1 MKTLASGS
9 SGAQA
14 LGKTVKT
21 MKIIESLGPLRP
33 RANHSL
39 LMYKAYF
46 IEEGT
51 VGLGANPIQPFLLM
65 VRAWLCF
72 LSIART

>member
-21 MKIIESLGPLRP
+21 MKVIESLGPLRP
-33 RANHSL
+33 RENHSL
-39 LMYKAYF
+39 PMYKAYF

-51 VGLGANPIQPFLLM
+51 VGLGASPIQPLLLM

-72 LSIART
+72 LSIARA